1 MALLKNQLF
10 RSRNGFAVVLGLSR
24 APFGSSWATLGSSE
38 GLLDG
43 PQRAPRFIMELSW
56 AIFGDQKQPQETKEE
71 QKQRKKTPQEGKEA
85 DGYYFSAKFA
95 DSIALFLV
103 FLKARRAKRR

>member
-95 DSIALFLV
+95 DSKTLFLL
-103 FLKARRAKRR
+103 F

>member
-10 RSRNGFAVVLGLSR
+10 RSRNGFAVVLGLPR

-43 PQRAPRFIMELSW
+43 PQRASRFIMELSW

-95 DSIALFLV
+95 DSIALFLY
-103 FLKARRAKRR
+103 F

>member
-1 MALLKNQLF
+1 MAFLKNPLF

-24 APFGSSWATLGSSE
+24 APFGSSWAALGSSE

-43 PQRAPRFIMELSW
+43 PQRASRFIMELSW

-71 QKQRKKTPQEGKEA
+71 QKQRKKTPQEGKQA
-85 DGYYFSAKFA
+85 DG
-95 DSIALFLV
+95 
-103 FLKARRAKRR
+103 

>member
-1 MALLKNQLF
+1 MIFWRNQFF
-10 RSRNGFAVVLGLSR
+10 RSKNGFAVVLGLSR
-24 APFGSSWATLGSSE
+24 APFGSSWAALGSSE

-43 PQRAPRFIMELSW
+43 PQRASRFIMELSW

-71 QKQRKKTPQEGKEA
+71 QKQRKKTPQEGKEV

-103 FLKARRAKRR
+103 FFKARRAKRR

>member
-1 MALLKNQLF
+1 MAFLKNQLF
-10 RSRNGFAVVLGLSR
+10 RSRNGFAIVLGLSR

-43 PQRAPRFIMELSW
+43 PQRASRFIMEFSW

-95 DSIALFLV
+95 DSITLFLHV
-103 FLKARRAKRR
+103 

>member
-10 RSRNGFAVVLGLSR
+10 RSRNGFAIVLGLSR

-43 PQRAPRFIMELSW
+43 PQRASRFIMELSW

-85 DGYYFSAKFA
+85 DGNYF
-95 DSIALFLV
+95 
-103 FLKARRAKRR
+103 

>member
-56 AIFGDQKQPQETKEE
+56 AIFGDKKQPQEAKEE

-85 DGYYFSAKFA
+85 DGNYF
-95 DSIALFLV
+95 
-103 FLKARRAKRR
+103 

>member
-1 MALLKNQLF
+1 MALLKHQFF

-71 QKQRKKTPQEGKEA
+71 QKQRKKTPQEGKQA
-85 DGYYFSAKFA
+85 DGYYFSTKFA
-95 DSIALFLV
+95 DSIAF
-103 FLKARRAKRR
+103 F